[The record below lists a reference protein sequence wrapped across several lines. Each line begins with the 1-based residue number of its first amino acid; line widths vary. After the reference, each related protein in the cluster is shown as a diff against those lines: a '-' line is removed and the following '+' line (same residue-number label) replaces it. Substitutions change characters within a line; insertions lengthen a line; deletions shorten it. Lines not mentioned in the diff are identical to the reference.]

1 MKKLLTMSLLTA
13 GLGVSQLE
21 GSTLA
26 GDCCHEG
33 GVSYHGRIVM
43 KIHRTWLGAS
53 PAPMTPIFV
62 NQAPPMIAVP
72 YVSTPVIAGAP
83 MVPAFQAAP
92 IAPPAPAAPAA
103 PASAT
108 MQRDLDDLRS
118 NVKLMHEE
126 MIKLAQEVKAIREQV
141 GEKPAAK
148 RGT

>member
-72 YVSTPVIAGAP
+72 YVSTPVFAGAP

-92 IAPPAPAAPAA
+92 LAPPAPPAPAPPAA
-103 PASAT
+103 PAALASAT
-108 MQRDLDDLRS
+108 LQNDLDDLRS

-126 MIKLAQEVKAIREQV
+126 MVKLAKEVKAIREKV
-141 GEKPAAK
+141 GE
-148 RGT
+148 